1 MAIDNLAS
9 NESRLSGA
17 YIRSLVKQLTTSKP
31 LNTNNENLINN
42 DSLIVGEFTPQA
54 SISTKK
60 GDKLGMAKPNNNNQ
74 QQGHKKQVRR
84 RLHTSRPYQER
95 LLNMAEARKEI
106 VTALKYHRA
115 SMKQAN
121 DRKQTRDEQHM
132 DGHQQL
138 QQHRSIFGVQDYQ
151 TRTLVKNEP
160 SSSLDNNF
168 CYSNNNNNNNCN
180 NNYNNHSPSYPW
192 GISSTQLIEPRY
204 ETLNNIP
211 LPNQTLGLNLNLQA
225 FTNLDTPFCHSI
237 NTTYT
242 NNHYSPLSPSSSSSS
257 TPRDLGATTTAERA
271 GLLPSNGMAGMDMM
285 HPALDEVEM
294 AAIRSVGEQHQMEWD
309 DTLNLVKSAWWFK
322 YLKTVDFG
330 KEIKREE
337 ENYNDHVPFGE
348 LEFPPWLSANNDES
362 FLQQHLE
369 DSCSEDTTLPW
380 MDIGDIDGMDDEWLS

>member
-31 LNTNNENLINN
+31 LNTNENLINN
-42 DSLIVGEFTPQA
+42 DSLIVGEFTPQP
-54 SISTKK
+54 SINTKK

-115 SMKQAN
+115 SMKQAR
-121 DRKQTRDEQHM
+121 DHKQTRDEQHM
-132 DGHQQL
+132 DGHQQQL
-138 QQHRSIFGVQDYQ
+138 QQQH
-151 TRTLVKNEP
+151 
-160 SSSLDNNF
+160 
-168 CYSNNNNNNNCN
+168 
-180 NNYNNHSPSYPW
+180 
-192 GISSTQLIEPRY
+192 
-204 ETLNNIP
+204 
-211 LPNQTLGLNLNLQA
+211 
-225 FTNLDTPFCHSI
+225 
-237 NTTYT
+237 
-242 NNHYSPLSPSSSSSS
+242 
-257 TPRDLGATTTAERA
+257 RDLGATTTAEGA
-271 GLLPSNGMAGMDMM
+271 GLLPSNGMDMM

-294 AAIRSVGEQHQMEWD
+294 AAIRFVGEQHQMEWD

-322 YLKTVDFG
+322 YLKTVDF
-330 KEIKREE
+330 
-337 ENYNDHVPFGE
+337 E

-362 FLQQHLE
+362 LLQQHLD

-380 MDIGDIDGMDDEWLS
+380 MDIGDIDGMDDDWLS